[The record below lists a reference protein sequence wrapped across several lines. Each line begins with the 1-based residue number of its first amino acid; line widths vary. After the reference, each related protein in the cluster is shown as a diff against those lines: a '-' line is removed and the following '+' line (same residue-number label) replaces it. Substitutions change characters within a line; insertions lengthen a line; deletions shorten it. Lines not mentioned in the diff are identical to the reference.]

1 MEIKSFK
8 FLVIVVL
15 TFLIVFLMKYVGNT
29 NADKLENA
37 IMNGVGGMIGI
48 TIGMFFYNRS
58 KNDKNPPQHFD

>member
-1 MEIKSFK
+1 
-8 FLVIVVL
+8 
-15 TFLIVFLMKYVGNT
+15 MKYVGNT

>member
-15 TFLIVFLMKYVGNT
+15 TFIIVFLMKYVGNT

-37 IMNGVGGMIGI
+37 IMNGIGGIGGM
-48 TIGMFFYNRS
+48 
-58 KNDKNPPQHFD
+58 K